1 MSETISNLEIMF
13 VNSQSPPLTHT
24 EEFDLA
30 LDDMISIFDSLYNF
44 ACTLS
49 GFQFIGIIFDK
60 STLDEDNLVVE
71 ISYFFLG
78 LGFIFSLFAA
88 FLCYIALHFL
98 KTIRFENYTF
108 IETSIKRYK
117 PVFYVAYITLFINS
131 GFFLIPINV
140 IIHDL
145 LRSYFAITLNIISFI
160 IFIVGIIIYYRVIQ
174 RQQIFKINDHD
185 AIMRTVFNQV

>member
-13 VNSQSPPLTHT
+13 LNSQSPPLTHT
-24 EEFDLA
+24 EEFDAA
-30 LDDMISIFDSLYNF
+30 LDDMISIFDTLFNF

-60 STLDEDNLVVE
+60 STLSDDNLIVE

-88 FLCYIALHFL
+88 FLSYVALHFL

-108 IETSIKRYK
+108 IETSIKKYK
-117 PVFYVAYITLFINS
+117 PIFYVAYITLFINS
-131 GFFLIPINV
+131 GFFLIPIN
-140 IIHDL
+140 IIVHDF
-145 LRSYFAITLNIISFI
+145 LRNYFAITINVISFI

-174 RQQIFKINDHD
+174 RQQIFKINDND
-185 AIMRTVFNQV
+185 SIMRTVFSQV